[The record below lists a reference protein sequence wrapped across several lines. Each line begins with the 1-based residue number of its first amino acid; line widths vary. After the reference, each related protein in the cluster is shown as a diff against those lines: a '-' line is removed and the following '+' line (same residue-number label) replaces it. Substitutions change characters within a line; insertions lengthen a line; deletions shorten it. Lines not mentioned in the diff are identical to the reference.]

1 MIILIMKIM
10 IMRIIRSSNSN
21 NGQSKIKGFTIYSL
35 FFTVFCYADNNKKKI
50 SKDNLMLIMTV
61 LTCHM
66 SLERIR
72 NE

>member
-10 IMRIIRSSNSN
+10 IMIIIRSSNSN

-35 FFTVFCYADNNKKKI
+35 FFTPFCYADNNKKKI